1 MTTGE
6 RFSKVLE
13 DLGLSNLAFAQRL
26 GVSSTVINGIVKD
39 LNNPGHK
46 VLSAFKREFP
56 QYNIDWVLNEIGEMK
71 NPVAALG
78 TDYLQVYLVRL
89 EEQFKALRDQLAVK
103 DSQMQTKDHQ
113 IQNLQ
118 EMLKMAMGK
127 LEPATVMSREIITH
141 PATRLA
147 MVI

>member
-6 RFSKVLE
+6 RVSRVLE
-13 DLGLSNLAFAQRL
+13 DLNLSNLAFAQRL

-39 LNNPGHK
+39 TNNPGHK
-46 VLSAFKREFP
+46 VLTAFKREFP
-56 QYNIDWVLNEIGEMK
+56 QYNIDWVLNGIGEMK
-71 NPVAALG
+71 NPVTAMG

-113 IQNLQ
+113 IENLQ

-127 LEPATVMSREIITH
+127 LRPAAYLSKVITFR
-141 PATRLA
+141 PEAPQA
-147 MVI
+147 VA